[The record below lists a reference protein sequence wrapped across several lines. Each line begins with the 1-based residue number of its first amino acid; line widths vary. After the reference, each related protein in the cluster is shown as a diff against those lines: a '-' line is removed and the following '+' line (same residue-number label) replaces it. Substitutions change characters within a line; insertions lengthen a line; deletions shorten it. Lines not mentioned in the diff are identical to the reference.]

1 LHLLTLQKQQNVLVR
16 VLVSAI
22 NQKHNPFME
31 QLIEKL
37 PSNFNVH
44 GMALLAE
51 LMMTPVDVQKIRIFR
66 TTGEN
71 VILRMVHAVMVT
83 STTQNK
89 DGTQYFIHISLAYG
103 IFLQIAK

>member
-22 NQKHNPFME
+22 NQKHNLFVE
-31 QLIEKL
+31 QLLEKFL
-37 PSNFNVH
+37 RNFNVH
-44 GMALLAE
+44 GMVLLAVPTE
-51 LMMTPVDVQKIRIFR
+51 PLVDVQKIRIVLTTEGNVTLR
-66 TTGEN
+66 T
-71 VILRMVHAVMVT
+71 VHVVTVT